1 MKKLVL
7 AFILSATIT
16 HAQNAVPGTTPPTV
30 PPAVPP
36 EIPPPTVPPV
46 TPPAGEAKAPGAKPE
61 KVKPLSPGDQNF
73 SKKISAVLQLQIKL
87 AERAKGMKEKDKD
100 MADWGT
106 KKHKELTE
114 KWTPFATLVGKY
126 GFSDVATDITKKETG
141 ELAKLSKVKEEKF
154 RQEFLEL
161 FAKESKNG
169 HKDMENAP
177 KMVQNAELKTW
188 AEATVLMLKANA
200 EEIET
205 KFKEEKKR
213 K

>member
-16 HAQNAVPGTTPPTV
+16 HAQNAVPGTTPPAV

-36 EIPPPTVPPV
+36 AAPPEIPPP
-46 TPPAGEAKAPGAKPE
+46 GETKAPGAKAE

-73 SKKISAVLQLQIKL
+73 SKKISAVLQFQIKL
-87 AERAKGMKEKDKD
+87 AERAKGMKENDKEFSE
-100 MADWGT
+100 WGA
-106 KKHKELTE
+106 KKHTELTE
-114 KWTPFATLVGKY
+114 KWTPFATVIGKY

-141 ELAKLSKVKEEKF
+141 ELAKLSKVKEEKL

-169 HKDMENAP
+169 HKDVENAP

-188 AEATVLMLKANA
+188 AEATVLLLKANA
-200 EEIET
+200 EEIEA